1 MPFFTLLHTPNARQV
16 GVCNDHSIGGQ
27 EQWRILF
34 YLIGARVAIH
44 TTTVQCDSQEVL
56 SLAVDTQP
64 DHEQALPGK
73 DVAERTHFAQ
83 LE

>member
-1 MPFFTLLHTPNARQV
+1 MEDPV
-16 GVCNDHSIGGQ
+16 
-27 EQWRILF
+27 

-44 TTTVQCDSQEVL
+44 TTTVQCDNQEVL